1 VVLALAGAG
10 AARVVVVGRSAER
23 VAAAAELGGAVG
35 RPGAAEE
42 AADAELVVNAT
53 PVGMAGHPGGPAV
66 EPAHLG
72 PGQLVADLVYHP
84 AITPL
89 VEVARQRG
97 ATAVNGLS
105 MLIHQAALA
114 FRLWTG
120 DEPPLEVMSAAAMAA
135 LVHVAP

>member
-1 VVLALAGAG
+1 
-10 AARVVVVGRSAER
+10 
-23 VAAAAELGGAVG
+23 
-35 RPGAAEE
+35 
-42 AADAELVVNAT
+42 
-53 PVGMAGHPGGPAV
+53 
-66 EPAHLG
+66 
-72 PGQLVADLVYHP
+72 VADLVYHP